1 MRQQKNGKHLLK
13 SIDLKSCRSS
23 STIQLFWREV
33 ERARNNLNSKSDDE
47 VAIFTEITNLE
58 AKVTQLQ
65 QQLAEADP
73 EVDRLHE
80 QVAVLIEQLPELKA
94 LLRCQS

>member
-1 MRQQKNGKHLLK
+1 MKELE
-13 SIDLKSCRSS
+13 I
-23 STIQLFWREV
+23 TW
-33 ERARNNLNSKSDDE
+33 NSKSDDE

-73 EVDRLHE
+73 EVD
-80 QVAVLIEQLPELKA
+80 QFT
-94 LLRCQS
+94 